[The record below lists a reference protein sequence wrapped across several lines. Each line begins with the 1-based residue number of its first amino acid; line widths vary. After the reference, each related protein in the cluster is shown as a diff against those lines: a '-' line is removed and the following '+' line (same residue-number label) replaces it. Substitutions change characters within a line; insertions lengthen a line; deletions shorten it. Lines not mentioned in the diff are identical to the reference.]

1 MNDPRT
7 LPHATPRLEILVLA
21 VGTVLAVVALLL
33 NIASEPLDHGYTRYG
48 SIAEHMVRTGDF
60 VTPWLGDEIY
70 ILKPPLQSWI
80 IALPTALLGY
90 LPNWA
95 THLPNLL
102 GAFASLVATWYL
114 ARRILGGARLA
125 TLATLVLATLHT
137 FVEHS
142 RGERV
147 DPLFAD
153 SLVTAIALF
162 HVAIHDKTD
171 RAGRYVFFAWI
182 SLIVALYTKG
192 PLGIL
197 FFVAIVTPYAILQRR
212 GKLLISRASLAGLCV
227 ALSIAAAW
235 PIALVARIGVER
247 ARELLATA
255 EFAQK
260 VEGWWFYCSAL
271 PQSLVPW
278 VVFAPALAI
287 FLWRIRPIRS
297 NEPLALPASWI
308 LVVLV
313 LLQFSDAKAGRYL
326 LPILAPTSI
335 LIAAMFD
342 RADGHARRVLRITGA
357 VAASGLAL
365 AGLLAPLAPA
375 AFRGV
380 PLGAVPFSLGVT
392 ALAVF
397 AAREFLTRRSQVR
410 GALALALAFLVA
422 FAANDLARVRRL
434 SRWDGRDDAQ
444 RLLGPILDRSEI
456 QVQDVPAND
465 LGLIESIV
473 GSALPRCSSSSD
485 RFEYLL
491 TPRESAAATQLES
504 ARNVAKVGEMTLD
517 EIDYVLWHHSDAPAQ

>member
-1 MNDPRT
+1 MTDPRT
-7 LPHATPRLEILVLA
+7 MPRATPRLEMFVL
-21 VGTVLAVVALLL
+21 TVCASLAIVALLL
-33 NIASEPLDHGYTRYG
+33 NVASEPLDHGYTRYG
-48 SIAEHMVRTGDF
+48 SIAEHMVRTGDY

-80 IALPTALLGY
+80 IAIPIALLGY

-102 GAFASLVATWYL
+102 GAFASLIATWYL
-114 ARRILGGARLA
+114 ARRILNDARLA

-162 HVAIHDKTD
+162 HVAIHDKGG
-171 RAGRYVFFAWI
+171 RAGRYVFLAWI
-182 SLIVALYTKG
+182 ALIVALYTKG

-197 FFVAIVTPYAILQRR
+197 FFVAIVTPYAVLHRR
-212 GKLLISRASLAGLCV
+212 GTLLISRASLAGFFV
-227 ALSIAAAW
+227 ALGVAAAW
-235 PIALVARIGVER
+235 PIALITRIGVER
-247 ARELLATA
+247 ARELFAAA

-260 VEGWWFYCSAL
+260 VEGWWFYGSAI

-287 FLWRIRPIRS
+287 FLWRLRPIRS
-297 NEPLALPASWI
+297 NEPLALPAIWI
-308 LVVLV
+308 LVVLI

-326 LPILAPTSI
+326 LPILAPASI
-335 LIAAMFD
+335 LIAGMFA
-342 RADGHARRVLRITGA
+342 RAEGHARKVIRITGV
-357 VAASGLAL
+357 VAAAALAL

-380 PLGAVPFSLGVT
+380 PMGAVPFAIGVT
-392 ALAVF
+392 ALAGF
-397 AAREFLTRRSQVR
+397 AAREFHVNRTQVR

-444 RLLGPILDRSEI
+444 RLLGPILDRNEI
-456 QVQDVPAND
+456 QVADVPAND
-465 LGLIESIV
+465 LGMIESIV
-473 GSALPRCSSSSD
+473 GSALPRCTSPD
-485 RFEYLL
+485 RSGYFL
-491 TPRESAAATQLES
+491 TPRESAAAARFEG
-504 ARNVAKVGEMTLD
+504 ARNATKIGELTLD
-517 EIDYVLWHHSDAPAQ
+517 EIDYVLWHRTEGPAQ